1 MVRSRRVLLALS
13 ALLVPAGALV
23 AQVAR
28 VPTIILR
35 GSVGRLVDGFSGIR
49 AIRELSDGRVL
60 VSLSSDPHLVV
71 ADYQT
76 GSFEQVGSVGSGP
89 GEYRGVTAVFALSG
103 DSTLVLDAQQARWV
117 ILSGTKPVA
126 TLRSRTRGMWAEM
139 VDGADTLGRV
149 LELAAQ
155 RYPAGSHPAERYR
168 QNAESLAVV
177 VHRRSGPRTGDAL
190 SVRSDTLAVIRG
202 AFREVR
208 RLTRGSYGGAGIRY
222 TLYTILDGAEQA
234 VMFGDGWVAVV
245 HANPY
250 HVVWHAPD
258 GRRTIGPLL
267 PFERVPVDET
277 QKLAAV
283 ARDWPKSPT
292 LFKPEEYPP
301 WPRVLPP
308 FEGSRAAIAMSDG
321 RLAIRRTP
329 DPRSKAIYYD
339 LVDRSGRLS
348 ARLQI
353 SENEQLFGITGRWAY
368 VARRDQDDLLWLERY
383 SWPPS

>member
-1 MVRSRRVLLALS
+1 MAPGLS
-13 ALLVPAGALV
+13 V
-23 AQVAR
+23 AQDAR
-28 VPTIILR
+28 VPTITLR
-35 GSVGRLVDGFSGIR
+35 GSAGRLDDGFAWIK
-49 AIRELSDGRVL
+49 AIRELADGRVL
-60 VSLSSDPHLVV
+60 IGLSSDPHLMV

-76 GSFEQVGSVGSGP
+76 GTSEQVGSVGSGP
-89 GEYRGVTAVFALSG
+89 GEYRSVAALYALSG
-103 DSTLVLDAQQARWV
+103 DSTLVLDGQQARW
-117 ILSGTKPVA
+117 IIFSDTKPVA
-126 TLRSRTRGMWAEM
+126 TLRGRTRGMWAEM

-149 LELAAQ
+149 LELAAR
-155 RYPAGSHPAERYR
+155 RYPVGSYPTERYR
-168 QNAESLAVV
+168 QNAESLAVI

-234 VMFGDGWVAVV
+234 VMFADGWVAVV
-245 HANPY
+245 HAKPY
-250 HVVWHAPD
+250 HVAWHAPD
-258 GRRTIGPLL
+258 GGRTIGPSL
-267 PFERVPVDET
+267 PFEPVPVDEM

-283 ARDWPKSPT
+283 ARDWPKSPA

-321 RLAIRRTP
+321 RLAIKRTP
-329 DPRSKAIYYD
+329 DARSRAIYYD
-339 LVDRSGRLS
+339 LIDRSGRLS
-348 ARLQI
+348 ARLQLR
-353 SENEQLFGITGRWAY
+353 ENEQLFGITGRWVY
-368 VARRDQDDLLWLERY
+368 VARRDQDDLIWLERY